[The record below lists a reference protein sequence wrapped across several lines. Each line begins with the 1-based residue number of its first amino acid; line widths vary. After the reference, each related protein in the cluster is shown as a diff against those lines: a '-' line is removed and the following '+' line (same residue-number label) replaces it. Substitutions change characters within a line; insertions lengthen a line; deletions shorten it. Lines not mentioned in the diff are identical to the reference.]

1 MAIGDADP
9 KKRNAKAK
17 PAPKERVQPKKK
29 LMPRPPQAPPPRKLL
44 ADRQSQQLV
53 PVKEETMEFYDGQT
67 VQMPPPP
74 PPTSP
79 WPQAALPGSFPKSV
93 SLLGLSSMGMAGGSL
108 VPPVVA
114 PPPMNPPAAAATAPV
129 AAVAAPPAT
138 PVVVPPPVVIP
149 PPVASADNGSAPAEL
164 EKLRNSMSSIR
175 DENAALKAELFEWRR
190 DAAKNREAEHAL
202 EQARAAQLEA
212 QARQAQDSEDLVR
225 DQLTEMEK
233 RKSRLEYQLSEA
245 ESQLKEAQRENSGLQ
260 KENSVLRTHRDLLT
274 REMKDSGPVKAEIEA
289 ARSEISVLHGQLE
302 KLKEENEALRAK
314 ASEEDNEKWKKHQ
327 MLLERYSS
335 ALKASFTSQL
345 TALQVLKNE
354 SRDVVN
360 ANGDIAVQNSDAVK
374 EVIADPQLSV
384 LLEALSGSSDK
395 QTLEHAIESLRELS
409 KSKGFVVPTTDGDTA
424 TEIMEDSDKEAEAE
438 SEKEAEAE
446 SDDSDKGK
454 NTGDEKDSDEE
465 KSSKGKGIRSKS
477 RSCRRSSRRRKR
489 RRRQRSVS
497 TNSL

>member
-9 KKRNAKAK
+9 KKRPDGVSQTLTESQNAKAK

-149 PPVASADNGSAPAEL
+149 PPVASADNGSAP
-164 EKLRNSMSSIR
+164 
-175 DENAALKAELFEWRR
+175 

-202 EQARAAQLEA
+202 EQARAVHQLHLEQSRERIQGLRHSLKLKRDKHKILRTA
-212 QARQAQDSEDLVR
+212 CQQSRAALSSCQDLVR

-335 ALKASFTSQL
+335 ALK
-345 TALQVLKNE
+345 
-354 SRDVVN
+354 
-360 ANGDIAVQNSDAVK
+360 
-374 EVIADPQLSV
+374 VIADPQLSV

-454 NTGDEKDSDEE
+454 NTGKAWPTLNDTPAS
-465 KSSKGKGIRSKS
+465 
-477 RSCRRSSRRRKR
+477 
-489 RRRQRSVS
+489 
-497 TNSL
+497 